1 VIVVDTHVW
10 VWWLSA
16 PDKLTA
22 KARRALDA
30 ATEVGVSA
38 ISCWELA
45 MLVAKN
51 RIELDRDVLLWIQ
64 QALAQPR
71 MNLFPLSPEVAV
83 ASTRLE
89 GGFHGDPG
97 DRLIAAT
104 CLYYRARLVTK
115 DERLRRYRP
124 LTTVW

>member
-1 VIVVDTHVW
+1 MVDTHAW
-10 VWWLSA
+10 IWWLSA
-16 PDKLTA
+16 PARLSA
-22 KARRALDA
+22 KARRTLDQ
-30 ATEVGVSA
+30 ATEIGVAA

-51 RIELDRDVLLWIQ
+51 RLELDRDVLLWIQ

-71 MNLFPLSPEVAV
+71 LVLFALSPEIAV

-89 GGFHGDPG
+89 GAFHGDPT

-104 CLYYRARLVTK
+104 CLHYRARLVTR

-124 LTTVW
+124 LSTVW